1 MKIAI
6 LTSGI
11 LPVPAVQGGAVETLT
26 DFYLAYND
34 HCHLHDITIYSVWH
48 PDVMQHPA
56 LQSATN
62 HYRFIRTDR
71 IIDKLRR
78 NIHRL
83 LHSKEDYYHYTIED
97 YLTQAIKYLKHEKYD
112 AIILENRPGYAIKL
126 KTITQAPLIYHLH
139 NEKLTATIDKAQT
152 IYDAA
157 TTIIC
162 VSDYIT
168 NCVRTINAKDD
179 KCVTVHNGIDLD
191 AFNKKQ
197 VRKPAISFASNDFVL
212 IYSGRMTKEKGIMQL
227 IEAMDMLN
235 NYPNIKLMVIG
246 STFFANA
253 NNDDEFIKELKGKAT
268 PLKERIIFTGFIPY
282 HKMPAYLASAHV
294 AIIPSVWD
302 DPFPTT
308 VLEAQAMGL
317 PIIATQRGGIPEEV
331 SKENAVLLT
340 TGKDLSQQ
348 LADTIL
354 YLYNHPEKC
363 KSMSIASIRNSKQ
376 YSYMRY
382 AEDFFNAFT
391 KGIESNNR

>member
-56 LQSATN
+56 LQSAEN
-62 HYRFIRTDR
+62 HYKFIRTDR
-71 IIDKLRR
+71 ISDKIRR
-78 NIHRL
+78 IIHSL

-112 AIILENRPGYAIKL
+112 AIILENRPGYALKL

-139 NEKLTATIDKAQT
+139 NEKLTVAVDKAQT

-157 TTIIC
+157 TRIIC

-168 NCVRTINAKDD
+168 NCVRTINAKDN
-179 KCVTVHNGIDLD
+179 KCVTVHNGIDIN
-191 AFNKKQ
+191 AFNKEK
-197 VRKPAISFASNDFVL
+197 VKEPAITFASGDFVL
-212 IYSGRMTKEKGIMQL
+212 IYSGRITKEKGIMQL
-227 IEAMDMLN
+227 IEAMNMLD

-331 SKENAVLLT
+331 SKENAILLT

-363 KSMSIASIRNSKQ
+363 KSMSIASVRNSKQ
-376 YSYMRY
+376 YNKWRY
-382 AEDFFNAFT
+382 AEEFYNALV
-391 KGIESNNR
+391 